1 MITIKDEIVD
11 LDLTNWEK
19 FRKLI
24 EKSPNEILQVAYT
37 TIRTRLGFADM
48 HLSILTQAQDN
59 RLKRAMSE
67 DVIVNLVSS
76 LESTGHVS
84 NGFYGLGIE

>member
-1 MITIKDEIVD
+1 MTIKDEIVD
-11 LDLTNWEK
+11 LDLPNWEK

-24 EKSPNEILQVAYT
+24 EKSPYEILQVAHT
-37 TIRTRLGFADM
+37 IIRTRLGFADM

-76 LESTGHVS
+76 LESTARLELILRFR
-84 NGFYGLGIE
+84 N